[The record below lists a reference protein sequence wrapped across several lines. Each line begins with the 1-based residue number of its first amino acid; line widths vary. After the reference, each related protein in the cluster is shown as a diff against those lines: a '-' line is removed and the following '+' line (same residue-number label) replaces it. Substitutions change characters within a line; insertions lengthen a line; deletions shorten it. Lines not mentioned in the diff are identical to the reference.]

1 MKISFRKLWV
11 CIKTAILTDPV
22 QSGKLDLGPG
32 ISVGFIFNPPSKFL
46 GANFV
51 SYLTFPEWKQFSL
64 VLVWHSPGD
73 FLGFGVFFS
82 PWQALKMPRKH
93 GPSHAGPHQPSNR
106 FLARQFPSLGGFAG
120 PVRSIGAKQVWFYRK
135 EMWLVCHTG
144 RGSGAEQLAGMSL
157 ETPTGIPCCIKRGI
171 LLLMKSIVGHH
182 RSFMSNTSRGW

>member
-11 CIKTAILTDPV
+11 RMKTAILTDPA

-73 FLGFGVFFS
+73 FLGFGFFF
-82 PWQALKMPRKH
+82 PRQALKMPRKH

-106 FLARQFPSLGGFAG
+106 FLARQFPSFQGWVCWPCEEYWSQASVILQKGNVASLSYRERFRSRTACRGVLGNT
-120 PVRSIGAKQVWFYRK
+120 IGY
-135 EMWLVCHTG
+135 
-144 RGSGAEQLAGMSL
+144 SL
-157 ETPTGIPCCIKRGI
+157 LYK
-171 LLLMKSIVGHH
+171 KGH
-182 RSFMSNTSRGW
+182 SFVDEKHSWSP